1 MVVKIELQLEAIQCP
16 VDGSISSSS
25 RGSTLRTF
33 CCKVAGEM
41 LEVPRWMTVVAPV
54 WESLELEVGG
64 VVEVAVVEVEGLVA
78 EQLAVGLS
86 R

>member
-1 MVVKIELQLEAIQCP
+1 
-16 VDGSISSSS
+16 
-25 RGSTLRTF
+25 
-33 CCKVAGEM
+33 
-41 LEVPRWMTVVAPV
+41 MTVVAPV